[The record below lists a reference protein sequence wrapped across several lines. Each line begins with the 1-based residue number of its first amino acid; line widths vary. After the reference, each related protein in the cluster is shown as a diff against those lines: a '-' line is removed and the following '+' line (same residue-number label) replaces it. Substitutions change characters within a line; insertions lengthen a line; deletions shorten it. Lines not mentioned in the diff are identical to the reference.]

1 MSEEKIKDEI
11 YKLENKG
18 LEVSDEVIGF
28 YYKDWEKFKE
38 AIKQGE
44 KVIQKKNMKEKLI
57 NYFQIGKEQKDYLM
71 RNKVLKLMKLVYC

>member
-1 MSEEKIKDEI
+1 MNKKQIKDEI

-44 KVIQKKNMKEKLI
+44 KEK
-57 NYFQIGKEQKDYLM
+57 
-71 RNKVLKLMKLVYC
+71 